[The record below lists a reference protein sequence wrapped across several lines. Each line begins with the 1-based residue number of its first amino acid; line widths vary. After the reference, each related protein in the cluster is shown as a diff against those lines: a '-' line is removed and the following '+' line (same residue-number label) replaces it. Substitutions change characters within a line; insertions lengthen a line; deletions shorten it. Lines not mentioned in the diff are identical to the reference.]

1 MKTMRSRFGGT
12 REGITVIIRS
22 KQEAEREIVTKEIQK
37 AFRRSKHLLN
47 KNLEYEIIS
56 NF

>member
-37 AFRRSKHLLN
+37 ALRRSKRLLN
-47 KNLEYEIIS
+47 KELEYEIIS